1 MSATPPQITA
11 SSEEGSADLC
21 FAIESRSRAGGAGT
35 RLVAVGRDG
44 SDEVAFAVV
53 LSRDWKETTLG
64 GAPGGHL
71 GVVAIESIGQRSD
84 DLVRAIDRLYAA
96 KVGAGAMARSTRFA
110 AFALDGK
117 PADLDAGPVQ
127 LKLFFE
133 SEEDDRYAE
142 LYLNIDVAG
151 ARIELNEKDDDYRK
165 ALVLALA
172 DAGSGRM
179 RARRPWWR
187 FW

>member
-1 MSATPPQITA
+1 VPENRENVEREQIRTLA
-11 SSEEGSADLC
+11 LLLG
-21 FAIESRSRAGGAGT
+21 
-35 RLVAVGRDG
+35 RLFRNDNVSVLVEQRLKSVA
-44 SDEVAFAVV
+44 
-53 LSRDWKETTLG
+53 K
-64 GAPGGHL
+64 
-71 GVVAIESIGQRSD
+71 
-84 DLVRAIDRLYAA
+84 RL
-96 KVGAGAMARSTRFA
+96 T
-110 AFALDGK
+110 
-117 PADLDAGPVQ
+117 
-127 LKLFFE
+127 KLFFE